1 MRNRK
6 VLYLGIAVFGL
17 VGCSAQESG
26 QTPSPQQIEEVSKTG
41 VYTKDIEHF
50 WEAYDAIRAT
60 SDREEQLVLLN
71 DLYIDRGS
79 PGLHAM
85 IRARSYTS
93 QEYLR
98 GAEFSQPVSE
108 ALKEMKAIYP
118 EGKDVPVYFVIGA
131 LRASGTANDNKLLIG
146 AELALANPNTPSH
159 ELSERL
165 SHLGSYFANNPS
177 AGFIGLNLHEYVHTQ
192 QRSISGNSLLSQA
205 LLEGVAEYVSTA
217 AIGRQSTNEAIIYG
231 KAHNQKVID
240 AFEQVILSKDYSE
253 WIWNSP
259 ENEFGTRDLGYYVGY
274 VIAESYVAQNANK
287 NMAIKTL
294 IELDYQDSE
303 AVNAIVDRSG
313 IFPKPISAY

>member
-93 QEYLR
+93 QEYL
-98 GAEFSQPVSE
+98 Q
-108 ALKEMKAIYP
+108 AINDYP
-118 EGKDVPVYFVIGA
+118 ELEMI
-131 LRASGTANDNKLLIG
+131 
-146 AELALANPNTPSH
+146 
-159 ELSERL
+159 RL
-165 SHLGSYFANNPS
+165 
-177 AGFIGLNLHEYVHTQ
+177 E
-192 QRSISGNSLLSQA
+192 
-205 LLEGVAEYVSTA
+205 
-217 AIGRQSTNEAIIYG
+217 
-231 KAHNQKVID
+231 
-240 AFEQVILSKDYSE
+240 
-253 WIWNSP
+253 
-259 ENEFGTRDLGYYVGY
+259 
-274 VIAESYVAQNANK
+274 AQN
-287 NMAIKTL
+287 
-294 IELDYQDSE
+294 S
-303 AVNAIVDRSG
+303 VNP
-313 IFPKPISAY
+313 FPRR